1 MTALKVVRESGI
13 EYTILQEIED
23 LGEKVWNAAV
33 LACEDAAI
41 RRYEEALEDDFL
53 PGAAFD
59 EAMETMR
66 ELEAR

>member
-1 MTALKVVRESGI
+1 MTFDEHHKTSGVEQALG
-13 EYTILQEIED
+13 TIVEEM
-23 LGEKVWNAAV
+23 GRKVWNAAV

-59 EAMETMR
+59 EAMETVR
-66 ELEAR
+66 QLEAE